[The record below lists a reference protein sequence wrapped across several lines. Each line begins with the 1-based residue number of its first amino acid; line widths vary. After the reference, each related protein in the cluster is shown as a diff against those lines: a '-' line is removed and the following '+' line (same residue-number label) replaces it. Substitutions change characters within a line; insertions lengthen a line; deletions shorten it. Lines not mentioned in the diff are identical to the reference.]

1 MIARN
6 GRVGGH
12 QETSPTS
19 QHWCLPLQ
27 IYKQRSWVRAWRRKT
42 RRHVTIL
49 SRLGTVASL
58 IGRKILILSFWL
70 AVQSVWTNETLP
82 RLPVGHTPLAAVSL
96 LHNTLAWE
104 AVWAARK
111 ISSSICW
118 AIYQPDVIS
127 SQGHYDLLQFWQMTS
142 GCCMRLESETCA
154 PFVQSL
160 CFWNVF

>member
-6 GRVGGH
+6 GRIGGH

-58 IGRKILILSFWL
+58 IGQKLLILSFWL
-70 AVQSVWTNETLP
+70 AAQSVWTNETLP

-127 SQGHYDLLQFWQMTS
+127 SQGHYDLQQLWQMTS

-154 PFVQSL
+154 PFV
-160 CFWNVF
+160 